1 MLFSTD
7 HPLHLAA
14 LRGNI
19 NELNQLLGDGGDPN
33 ATDGFGQTLLHA
45 AAASGSVAI
54 VDAVVAAGGDASLDV
69 LDANGRTPLS
79 VAAMLRST
87 RIQKHLR
94 DEHAALWPSE
104 IGPRR
109 AARNLGLRA

>member
-1 MLFSTD
+1 MLFSTE
-7 HPLHLAA
+7 HPVHLAA
-14 LRGNI
+14 LRGNPT
-19 NELNQLLGDGGDPN
+19 ELNRLLAGGADPN
-33 ATDGFGQTLLHA
+33 ATDALGQTVLHA
-45 AAASGSVAI
+45 AAASGSVAV
-54 VDAVVAAGGDASLDV
+54 VDAVIAAGGDASLDA

-104 IGPRR
+104 VKAQRPTRS
-109 AARNLGLRA
+109 ASLCA

>member
-7 HPLHLAA
+7 HPLHLSA
-14 LRGNI
+14 LRGHI
-19 NELNQLLGDGGDPN
+19 TELKQRFADGGDPN
-33 ATDGFGQTLLHA
+33 ATDALGQTVLHA
-45 AAASGSVAI
+45 AAASGSVAV
-54 VDAVVAAGGDASLDV
+54 VDAVIAAGGDASLDA

-87 RIQKHLR
+87 VIQKHLR